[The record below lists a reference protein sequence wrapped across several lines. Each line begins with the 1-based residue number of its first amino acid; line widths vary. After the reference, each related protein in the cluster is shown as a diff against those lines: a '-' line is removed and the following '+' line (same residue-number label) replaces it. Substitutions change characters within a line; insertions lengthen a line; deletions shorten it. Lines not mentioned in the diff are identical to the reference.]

1 MSVKLIVLAA
11 GQGTRLRPL
20 TDDRPKCMVE
30 LRGTPLVEHQLASAR
45 QAGVTSIHVVL
56 GYRHDMV
63 DFPNITKHVNEAF
76 ATTNMVSSLFVAE
89 SALEGDVIVSYG
101 DIVYQPAVLEKLIAS
116 TAPIAVVVDQE
127 WRAYWEARMDDPLSD
142 AETMKL
148 RPDGTIIE
156 LGKKAGSF
164 NDVQGQYI
172 GLIKFS
178 SDAISSIREF
188 YHGLDRNDVYDGKDF
203 DNMYMTT
210 FLQLIADKLMPIQA
224 VEIANGWME
233 VDCPDDLK
241 HTKFLDTQG

>member
-1 MSVKLIVLAA
+1 
-11 GQGTRLRPL
+11 
-20 TDDRPKCMVE
+20 
-30 LRGTPLVEHQLASAR
+30 
-45 QAGVTSIHVVL
+45 
-56 GYRHDMV
+56 
-63 DFPNITKHVNEAF
+63 
-76 ATTNMVSSLFVAE
+76 
-89 SALEGDVIVSYG
+89 
-101 DIVYQPAVLEKLIAS
+101 
-116 TAPIAVVVDQE
+116 
-127 WRAYWEARMDDPLSD
+127 MDDPLSD